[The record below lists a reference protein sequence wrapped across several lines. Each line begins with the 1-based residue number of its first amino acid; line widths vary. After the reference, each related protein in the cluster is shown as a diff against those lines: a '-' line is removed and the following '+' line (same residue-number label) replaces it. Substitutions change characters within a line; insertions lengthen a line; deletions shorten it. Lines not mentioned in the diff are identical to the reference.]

1 MLCLFVT
8 SRSFSLFHLI
18 HTNDRADRARSICG
32 LETHYPDLWRTRVL
46 TCAPASG
53 SEAGCRNP
61 EAPTIFHSFFKA
73 QFQYSP
79 IFSSFS
85 QRAIQSPGKE
95 NVFSS
100 PILTSASSS
109 CTFESLVLCDG
120 LHLSQRCRGLFK
132 Y

>member
-1 MLCLFVT
+1 MLRLLVT
-8 SRSFSLFHLI
+8 SRGFSLLHLI
-18 HTNDRADRARSICG
+18 QTNDIADRARSVVGLRHTTLTCG
-32 LETHYPDLWRTRVL
+32 ELRVL

-53 SEAGCRNP
+53 SKAGCRNP

-120 LHLSQRCRGLFK
+120 LHLSERCRGLFK

>member
-1 MLCLFVT
+1 MLRLLVT
-8 SRSFSLFHLI
+8 RRGFSLLHLI
-18 HTNDRADRARSICG
+18 QTNDIVDRARSVESLRHTTLTCG
-32 LETHYPDLWRTRVL
+32 ELRDL

-53 SEAGCRNP
+53 SEASCRNP
-61 EAPTIFHSFFKA
+61 ETPTIFFSIFKA

-79 IFSSFS
+79 IFSFFS
-85 QRAIQSPGKE
+85 QRAIQSPGTE
-95 NVFSS
+95 NVSSS